1 MRIANRPKSKL
12 EGSTATVACRSIRW
26 VTLQRDNKC
35 LLPGMRPTYMDLA
48 QKGTTAC
55 VALIDSH
62 QRLVKDLALYLS
74 TGEVYE

>member
-1 MRIANRPKSKL
+1 
-12 EGSTATVACRSIRW
+12 
-26 VTLQRDNKC
+26 
-35 LLPGMRPTYMDLA
+35 MDLA

-74 TGEVYE
+74 TGEVCE